1 MAERDEREVFVG
13 RVGQECFDG
22 AQAQRDGVGGVVP
35 LIGHPGQPSLEVLA
49 VEVIEADALTSDV
62 LGLGEVVQEAL
73 QADPVGLNGF
83 RRQSSGLGHVG
94 VQIIAGEP
102 EEVRC
107 AGMWVASHQN
117 PTCGNRDWRWAVMS
131 A

>member
-1 MAERDEREVFVG
+1 LAERDEREIFVG
-13 RVGQECFDG
+13 REGQERFDG
-22 AQAQRDGVGGVVP
+22 AQAQRDGLGRVVP
-35 LIGHPGQPSLEVLA
+35 LIGHPGQPSFQVLA
-49 VEVIEADALTSDV
+49 VEVIEAEVLTSDV

-73 QADPVGLNGF
+73 QADPVGLNRF
-83 RRQSSGLGHVG
+83 RRQASGLGHVG

-107 AGMWVASHQN
+107 AGMRVASHQN
-117 PTCGNRDWRWAVMS
+117 PTCGSRDWRCRVMS